1 MANILRRSKD
11 TIMGHGGAAGRPR
24 PDGRCKRHPKHRQ
37 SPGVCSLCL
46 RERLS
51 QLNKMDPTSSSRR
64 ITSAASGSSTTSSL
78 SSYYSSE
85 SEDEESEC
93 ESPMQY
99 CRYRYGG
106 YNHRKGSSSNSV
118 SSFMLSGNNVLKK
131 SRSLAFVSRREERSD
146 GDRQRRAGGGGGGGF
161 WSKLIH
167 PKHSNDNRTSSTDH
181 QETRFMHSRTVRE
194 RSVLPQMVH

>member
-1 MANILRRSKD
+1 MATILRRSKEA
-11 TIMGHGGAAGRPR
+11 IMGHGGAGRPK
-24 PDGRCKRHPKHRQ
+24 PDGRCKKHPKHRQ
-37 SPGVCSLCL
+37 CPGVCSLCL

-51 QLNKMDPTSSSRR
+51 RLNNMNPNSRR
-64 ITSAASGSSTTSSL
+64 ISTTTGSSGSSTTSSL

-85 SEDEESEC
+85 SESEC
-93 ESPMQY
+93 SSPMQY

-106 YNHRKGSSSNSV
+106 NSSSV
-118 SSFMLSGNNVLKK
+118 SFLFSGNNVLKK
-131 SRSLAFVSRREERSD
+131 SRSLAFVTRKEVVRSENK
-146 GDRQRRAGGGGGGGF
+146 RSAGGGF

-167 PKHSNDNRTSSTDH
+167 PRNNNSNKRRD